1 MFRSRAGEE
10 FARYFRNKDPA
21 FEKIPILVM
30 YTDEAV
36 TEETFVPNYDSF
48 VRMPFYWQFPFIS
61 ITSESKRSV
70 MTICRRL
77 SEGIKLE
84 ADESL
89 VNLI

>member
-70 MTICRRL
+70 MTEYVEGLARGL
-77 SEGIKLE
+77 SWKPM
-84 ADESL
+84 
-89 VNLI
+89 NPWLI